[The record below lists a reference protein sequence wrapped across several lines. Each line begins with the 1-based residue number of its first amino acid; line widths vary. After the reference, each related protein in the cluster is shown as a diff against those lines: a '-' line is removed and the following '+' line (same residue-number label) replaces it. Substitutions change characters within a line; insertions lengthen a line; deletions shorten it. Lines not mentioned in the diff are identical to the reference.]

1 VDEDDQHSRV
11 VFRGDAMFV
20 PGQKTVSDAIRPVIN
35 KAAREIAR
43 VGGAVTV
50 TGHTDSQPIHSAEFP
65 SNLVL
70 SEKRAAEVAAL
81 LTSGGVPAGRVHIV
95 GKGDTV
101 PVADNGSKAGR
112 AKNRRVEILVVE

>member
-1 VDEDDQHSRV
+1 
-11 VFRGDAMFV
+11 DARAL
-20 PGQKTVSDAIRPVIN
+20 PGHPPPRDAIRPATN
-35 KAAREIAR
+35 QAARELAR

-81 LTSGGVPAGRVHIV
+81 LTSGGVPAGGVHIV
-95 GKGDTV
+95 GKGGRV
-101 PVADNGSKAGR
+101 PVAANGRTAGG
-112 AKNRRVEILVVE
+112 AA